1 MKSKRIPSLDGLR
14 AVSIALVIVG
24 HLYRTVSHV
33 GPHTPF
39 WLVAGNASLGV
50 SIFFVISGFLITSLL
65 LREHERYAAISLRNF
80 YLRRFFRIF
89 PGFYAYVGCIALLG
103 GFGLISL
110 TRADLVSAATF
121 TWEYSR
127 SATSWALE
135 HLWSL
140 SVEEQFYIL
149 WPSTLAILLRR
160 SDKLTAAKVAGA
172 LIILGPISRVVTHF
186 NGGPFYASHSYYL
199 LHTRLDTLMFGCLC
213 ALLEGTETLENLY
226 RAVAKVIWIF
236 PIFVLVLYPLLRYQF
251 GDKYL
256 FVAGYTLEG
265 FGIATTMLWLVRN
278 SSSLAGR
285 ILNTPVLVYMGVL
298 SYSLYLWQQLFLNP
312 GNTSIT
318 GRFPIGI
325 LCVVAVAMLSYHFVE
340 RPFLQYRTRFER
352 LPVKPAIEDQL
363 LPQPVAIPL
372 EHVAA
377 SRD

>member
-65 LREHERYAAISLRNF
+65 LREHERYAVISLRNF

-89 PGFYAYVGCIALLG
+89 PDAYVGCIALLG